1 MGDNLVQKVSQHLRK
16 KKKRH
21 IDKTYASTATIN
33 LVFKENPI
41 YKFKYISFFI
51 SSTDV
56 HY

>member
-1 MGDNLVQKVSQHLRK
+1 MGDNLVQKVSQHSRK